1 MRTLTALGEQFE
13 AKRIV
18 KTVDSII
25 GYSDQ
30 TEVFA
35 FRGVSDFS
43 TFEIDGEYDEP
54 TPDIS
59 QEVDLLKQQLAE
71 SKAENQRLAA
81 ESNANQL
88 ALMEL
93 HMLVLSVVSTDEG

>member
-1 MRTLTALGEQFE
+1 MKNLTAFGVTFE
-13 AKRIV
+13 AQRIV
-18 KTVDSII
+18 KTSDSII

-35 FRGVSDFS
+35 FRGISDF
-43 TFEIDGEYDEP
+43 TGYEIEGEYDDP
-54 TPDIS
+54 LPDIS
-59 QEVDLLKQQLAE
+59 QEMDLLKQQLSE
-71 SKAENQRLAA
+71 SKLENQRLAA

-93 HMLVLSVVSTDEG
+93 HMLVLSVVSPDES

>member
-1 MRTLTALGEQFE
+1 MVHGETFE
-13 AKRIV
+13 AQRIV
-18 KTVDSII
+18 KTADSIV
-25 GYSDQ
+25 GYNDQ

-35 FRGVSDFS
+35 FRGVSDF
-43 TFEIDGEYDEP
+43 TAFDIDGEYDEP

-59 QEVDLLKQQLAE
+59 QEVNLLKQQLE
-71 SKAENQRLAA
+71 DSKAENQRLSA

-93 HMLVLSVVSTDEG
+93 HMLLLSVLPDEA